1 MQIMI
6 VLMVPHHLT
15 TTNYLSRW
23 YRYAKWVQLCI
34 KKFKISIFDQFFWFW
49 VLECDVYDGYW
60 WDEMRWVYM
69 SSYEMSSHEMSSRG
83 WLSWP
88 VKLLPIL
95 SGRWWDPCRL
105 RQVTVLTNG
114 EPTAENVRVCV
125 CVSTSQLSYFLP
137 HDFANFWSEVRGQN
151 SKTPD
156 RAGLSKKNLDHSI
169 ITNMCFDT

>member
-49 VLECDVYDGYW
+49 VLECDVYDGYR

-105 RQVTVLTNG
+105 RQVTVLNFLKLSS
-114 EPTAENVRVCV
+114 TAKIWLVCL
-125 CVSTSQLSYFLP
+125 CAS
-137 HDFANFWSEVRGQN
+137 
-151 SKTPD
+151 
-156 RAGLSKKNLDHSI
+156 
-169 ITNMCFDT
+169 FDTSYIGILLIFGQKLDIDILIRLTEPDYPKKIWFIQ